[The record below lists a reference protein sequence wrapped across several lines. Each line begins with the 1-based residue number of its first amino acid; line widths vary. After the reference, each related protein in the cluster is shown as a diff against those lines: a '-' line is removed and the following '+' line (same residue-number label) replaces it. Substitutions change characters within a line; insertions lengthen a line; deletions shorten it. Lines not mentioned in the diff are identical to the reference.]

1 MSEITNTQ
9 LLFLD
14 NLIYLDLFE
23 LEGETLK
30 DSIRNIIK
38 KIDIYVPD
46 EENPPASMIKSQWV
60 ELLESF
66 LNNKE
71 NEAFLKDYTIQNYE
85 TNDTDE
91 NGLRACCFVKESNG
105 NVEDVVAVF
114 RGTSGGNEW
123 KDDLMMANA
132 VSSEIM
138 DDAAIYIKNLPKE
151 YGNNIT
157 VTGHSKGGN
166 KAQYVTIVTD
176 RIGRCVSFDGQG
188 FSKEFLEFYSAR
200 IEERKSIIT
209 SISAEHDFV
218 NSLLFPIAGDI
229 KYIKADFDKEFGL
242 NHCPNKVFNQ
252 NGELNEEVEQPA
264 FISRLISH
272 LTKYS
277 SATVS
282 DSTLNAILEIISE
295 CVVVPMLDSNKYTEP
310 EFNQDVILAI
320 VYLIPSLRGALDQ
333 FCVQEFGM
341 TTQGIELAVSATNS
355 QFLMIFLADMIISPK
370 INTIYNIIEHNANI
384 NDNNLLNKTKE
395 EFFNKA
401 LFITKIFD
409 EDVDL
414 EGFLKDE
421 RANSLMIP
429 GIDKEFMQ
437 KVRNAQ
443 LYKNNGEISKLA
455 DFYYEFLSQYRSL
468 IDDID
473 FVNSLSFGERT
484 CLESLNKLISEVMS
498 QNDKLISFNKRAE
511 NLLKIDLFRKETYL
525 NTLNI
530 LYSTSQ
536 KDRVDLFKDKLAYIL
551 YLKQEKLVSG
561 DIKGSADD
569 ADESITT
576 AENIVYDPLV
586 IDLGKSGFELTGIEN
601 GVHFDMD
608 LNGFAEKTGW
618 ITGDDAFLALDLNGD
633 GNINNSGEL
642 FGDRTLLS
650 DGTYAKSGFEALA
663 QYDYNLDGLIDAHD
677 EIYNRLLIWQ
687 DKNKDGISTS
697 DELMTLKEAGI
708 TSINLNY
715 TEKNSDNEIND
726 SVLANISSVT
736 FEDGT
741 ETTVGEFKFSSD
753 RIDTKDNIEF
763 KISDD
768 ILALP
773 NVRSVGSVHSLHY
786 AMAMDSTGKLTAL
799 VKKFL
804 KSKNLDERVSLIDDI
819 LYNLCG
825 VSELDPT
832 SRGQYIDARQLNVI
846 EKMIDRNFSGQ
857 FGANPNQLAGPIL
870 QKTYKNLASSYYSE
884 MIYGEIKNYLEFI
897 SIENLPD
904 GKKHYDLS
912 LFNSYVYFKLK
923 SGSASVVTLADLGRV
938 LLVEDKNMFIDFK
951 SYISSFNMQY
961 AQTIE
966 KYCCGIVG
974 TNSNDSLSLSTE
986 GVLVGGAGNDTL
998 NGSSEDD
1005 MLLGG
1010 LGDDSLSGNGGND
1023 ILDGGKGD
1031 DYLSGGS
1038 GDDTYIF
1045 GKGYGI
1051 DTIYDNSGLNVIKFI
1066 DNVNPKDLSLKKNS
1080 YNLEISINGTEDKLI
1095 IQNYFY
1101 RDDYSNF
1108 KYVFA
1113 DGTKWVKDDITAI
1126 LKVVRGTDT
1135 NDNLG
1140 TVYESSELYGYGGN
1154 DTINGSSGN
1163 DILDGGKGDDYLSG
1177 GSGDDT
1183 YIFGKGYGIDTIYDN
1198 SGLNVIKFI
1207 DNVNPKDLSLKK
1219 NSYNLEISING
1230 TEDKLII
1237 QNYFYRDD
1245 YSNFK
1250 YIFADGTV
1258 AKINK
1263 SNFSFDSLE
1272 IDNNYTF
1279 SSGDGIVNI
1288 SDSAGND
1295 ILQINTDIL
1304 NLVFSRNE
1312 DNLDIIMNETN
1323 DVFTINDWFKGENN
1337 QIENIISNDGY
1348 ALRNNQVQL
1357 LIENMSVYT
1366 SENNISWSESIEKD
1380 SIGTRN
1386 VLEQIWVKAN

>member
-14 NLIYLDLFE
+14 NLIYLDLSE

-30 DSIRNIIK
+30 DTIEKIIDN
-38 KIDIYVPD
+38 IDIYVPD
-46 EENPPASMIKSQWV
+46 EDNLPASMTKSQWV

-114 RGTSGGNEW
+114 RGTSGVNEW

-242 NHCPNKVFNQ
+242 NHCPNKVFNS

-264 FISRLISH
+264 FLSRLISY

-455 DFYYEFLSQYRSL
+455 DFYYEFLSQYRGL
-468 IDDID
+468 IDDVD
-473 FVNSLSFGERT
+473 FVNSLSSGEKT
-484 CLESLNKLISEVMS
+484 CLQSLNKLISEVMS

-525 NTLNI
+525 NILNI
-530 LYSTSQ
+530 LYASSQ

-551 YLKQEKLVSG
+551 YLKQERLISG
-561 DIKGSADD
+561 DIKGSANN
-569 ADESITT
+569 ADKSITT

-633 GNINNSGEL
+633 GKINNSGEL

-687 DKNKDGISTS
+687 DKNKDGISTP

-715 TEKNSDNEIND
+715 TEKISDKFND

-786 AMAMDSTGKLTAL
+786 AMAMDSTGKLTTL

-938 LLVEDKNMFIDFK
+938 LLIEDKNMFIDFK
-951 SYISSFNMQY
+951 SYISSLNMQY

-966 KYCCGIVG
+966 KYCGGIVG

-986 GVLVGGAGNDTL
+986 GVLVGGAGKDTL

-1051 DTIYDNSGLNVIKFI
+1051 DTIYDNSGLNVIKFT

-1095 IQNYFY
+1095 IQ
-1101 RDDYSNF
+1101 D
-1108 KYVFA
+1108 
-1113 DGTKWVKDDITAI
+1113 
-1126 LKVVRGTDT
+1126 
-1135 NDNLG
+1135 
-1140 TVYESSELYGYGGN
+1140 
-1154 DTINGSSGN
+1154 
-1163 DILDGGKGDDYLSG
+1163 
-1177 GSGDDT
+1177 
-1183 YIFGKGYGIDTIYDN
+1183 
-1198 SGLNVIKFI
+1198 
-1207 DNVNPKDLSLKK
+1207 
-1219 NSYNLEISING
+1219 
-1230 TEDKLII
+1230 
-1237 QNYFYRDD
+1237 YFYRDD

-1295 ILQINTDIL
+1295 TLQINTDIL

>member
-1 MSEITNTQ
+1 MNYSVNSAITK
-9 LLFLD
+9 
-14 NLIYLDLFE
+14 YEE
-23 LEGETLK
+23 LA
-30 DSIRNIIK
+30 S
-38 KIDIYVPD
+38 D
-46 EENPPASMIKSQWV
+46 EEK
-60 ELLESF
+60 
-66 LNNKE
+66 
-71 NEAFLKDYTIQNYE
+71 
-85 TNDTDE
+85 
-91 NGLRACCFVKESNG
+91 
-105 NVEDVVAVF
+105 AVF
-114 RGTSGGNEW
+114 
-123 KDDLMMANA
+123 
-132 VSSEIM
+132 I
-138 DDAAIYIKNLPKE
+138 AAIK
-151 YGNNIT
+151 
-157 VTGHSKGGN
+157 
-166 KAQYVTIVTD
+166 
-176 RIGRCVSFDGQG
+176 F
-188 FSKEFLEFYSAR
+188 
-200 IEERKSIIT
+200 
-209 SISAEHDFV
+209 
-218 NSLLFPIAGDI
+218 
-229 KYIKADFDKEFGL
+229 
-242 NHCPNKVFNQ
+242 
-252 NGELNEEVEQPA
+252 
-264 FISRLISH
+264 
-272 LTKYS
+272 
-277 SATVS
+277 
-282 DSTLNAILEIISE
+282 LEIIE
-295 CVVVPMLDSNKYTEP
+295 GQAAGIALDTIAYNDATKEMNLNYYKQFEISLKTGDPVHIDDYLSSSMGTAYNASGVLKSLCEDLPEIIKNCSDLNNLSAQDKADTISKIFGILDNVSGVMNESLVSTYISVLFGMGSLALKYGAMFIEEHNKKLEEVINACMAVIPKNKNDDRSSFCNSISN
-310 EFNQDVILAI
+310 ISH
-320 VYLIPSLRGALDQ
+320 YLISYNSDIEYIQRYYDSISSYIDVADIGQKIKNEMSSITDNISELIKQLNSSL
-333 FCVQEFGM
+333 E
-341 TTQGIELAVSATNS
+341 GITL
-355 QFLMIFLADMIISPK
+355 
-370 INTIYNIIEHNANI
+370 
-384 NDNNLLNKTKE
+384 TKE
-395 EFFNKA
+395 EQD
-401 LFITKIFD
+401 KID
-409 EDVDL
+409 GLYYTIKEAENYSAKMGLD
-414 EGFLKDE
+414 
-421 RANSLMIP
+421 SIP
-429 GIDKEFMQ
+429 IGSI
-437 KVRNAQ
+437 
-443 LYKNNGEISKLA
+443 
-455 DFYYEFLSQYRSL
+455 
-468 IDDID
+468 
-473 FVNSLSFGERT
+473 SFGGVKKSANEA
-484 CLESLNKLISEVMS
+484 
-498 QNDKLISFNKRAE
+498 DK
-511 NLLKIDLFRKETYL
+511 
-525 NTLNI
+525 
-530 LYSTSQ
+530 
-536 KDRVDLFKDKLAYIL
+536 
-551 YLKQEKLVSG
+551 
-561 DIKGSADD
+561 
-569 ADESITT
+569 SITT

-586 IDLGKSGFELTGIEN
+586 IDLGKSGFELTGIED

-633 GNINNSGEL
+633 GKINNSREL

-786 AMAMDSTGKLTAL
+786 AMAMDSTGKLTTL

-857 FGANPNQLAGPIL
+857 FSANPNQLAGPIL

-884 MIYGEIKNYLEFI
+884 MIYGKIKKYLEFI

-938 LLVEDKNMFIDFK
+938 LLIEDKNMFIDFK
-951 SYISSFNMQY
+951 SYIYSLNMQY

-966 KYCCGIVG
+966 KYCGGIVG

-1010 LGDDSLSGNGGND
+1010 LGDDSLSGNGGKD
-1023 ILDGGKGD
+1023 ILDGGEGNDYLRGGSGD
-1031 DYLSGGS
+1031 DTYIFGKSYGIDTIYDNSGLNVIKFTDNVNPNELSLKKNGWNLEISINGTEDKLIIQDYFYSDNNSNLKYTFADGTKWVKDDITAILKVVSGTDANDNLGTVYESSELYGYGGNDTINGSSGQDILDGGAGNDYLRGGS

-1051 DTIYDNSGLNVIKFI
+1051 DTIYDNSGLNVIKFT
-1066 DNVNPKDLSLKKNS
+1066 DNVNPNELSLKKNVW
-1080 YNLEISINGTEDKLI
+1080 NLEISINGTEDKLI
-1095 IQNYFY
+1095 IQDYFY
-1101 RDDYSNF
+1101 N
-1108 KYVFA
+1108 
-1113 DGTKWVKDDITAI
+1113 
-1126 LKVVRGTDT
+1126 
-1135 NDNLG
+1135 NDC
-1140 TVYESSELYGYGGN
+1140 T
-1154 DTINGSSGN
+1154 
-1163 DILDGGKGDDYLSG
+1163 
-1177 GSGDDT
+1177 
-1183 YIFGKGYGIDTIYDN
+1183 
-1198 SGLNVIKFI
+1198 
-1207 DNVNPKDLSLKK
+1207 
-1219 NSYNLEISING
+1219 
-1230 TEDKLII
+1230 
-1237 QNYFYRDD
+1237 
-1245 YSNFK
+1245 NFK

>member
-1 MSEITNTQ
+1 MNYSVNSAITK
-9 LLFLD
+9 
-14 NLIYLDLFE
+14 YEE
-23 LEGETLK
+23 LA
-30 DSIRNIIK
+30 S
-38 KIDIYVPD
+38 D
-46 EENPPASMIKSQWV
+46 EEK
-60 ELLESF
+60 
-66 LNNKE
+66 
-71 NEAFLKDYTIQNYE
+71 
-85 TNDTDE
+85 
-91 NGLRACCFVKESNG
+91 
-105 NVEDVVAVF
+105 AVF
-114 RGTSGGNEW
+114 
-123 KDDLMMANA
+123 
-132 VSSEIM
+132 I
-138 DDAAIYIKNLPKE
+138 AAIK
-151 YGNNIT
+151 
-157 VTGHSKGGN
+157 
-166 KAQYVTIVTD
+166 
-176 RIGRCVSFDGQG
+176 F
-188 FSKEFLEFYSAR
+188 
-200 IEERKSIIT
+200 
-209 SISAEHDFV
+209 
-218 NSLLFPIAGDI
+218 
-229 KYIKADFDKEFGL
+229 
-242 NHCPNKVFNQ
+242 
-252 NGELNEEVEQPA
+252 
-264 FISRLISH
+264 
-272 LTKYS
+272 
-277 SATVS
+277 
-282 DSTLNAILEIISE
+282 LEIIE
-295 CVVVPMLDSNKYTEP
+295 GQAAGIALDTIAYNDATKEMNLNYYKQFEISLKTGDPVHIDDYLSSSMGTAYNASGVLKSLCEDLPEIIKNCSDLNNLSAQDKADTISKIFGILDNVSGVMNESLVSTYISVLFGMGSLALKYGAMFIEEHNKKLEEVINACMAVIPKNKNDDRSSFCNSISN
-310 EFNQDVILAI
+310 ISH
-320 VYLIPSLRGALDQ
+320 YLISYNSDIEYIQRYYDSISSYIDVADIGQKIKNEMSSITDNISELIKQLNSSL
-333 FCVQEFGM
+333 E
-341 TTQGIELAVSATNS
+341 GITL
-355 QFLMIFLADMIISPK
+355 
-370 INTIYNIIEHNANI
+370 
-384 NDNNLLNKTKE
+384 TKE
-395 EFFNKA
+395 EQDKIDGLYYTIKKA
-401 LFITKIFD
+401 
-409 EDVDL
+409 EDYSAKMGLD
-414 EGFLKDE
+414 
-421 RANSLMIP
+421 SIP
-429 GIDKEFMQ
+429 IGSI
-437 KVRNAQ
+437 
-443 LYKNNGEISKLA
+443 
-455 DFYYEFLSQYRSL
+455 
-468 IDDID
+468 
-473 FVNSLSFGERT
+473 SFGGV
-484 CLESLNKLISEVMS
+484 K
-498 QNDKLISFNKRAE
+498 K
-511 NLLKIDLFRKETYL
+511 
-525 NTLNI
+525 
-530 LYSTSQ
+530 
-536 KDRVDLFKDKLAYIL
+536 
-551 YLKQEKLVSG
+551 
-561 DIKGSADD
+561 SADE
-569 ADESITT
+569 ADKSITT

-586 IDLGKSGFELTGIEN
+586 IDLGKSGFELTGIED

-633 GNINNSGEL
+633 GKINNSREL

-786 AMAMDSTGKLTAL
+786 AMAMDSTGKLTTL

-857 FGANPNQLAGPIL
+857 FSANPNQLAGPIL

-884 MIYGEIKNYLEFI
+884 MIYGKIKKYLEFI

-938 LLVEDKNMFIDFK
+938 LLIEDKNMFIDFK
-951 SYISSFNMQY
+951 SYIYSLNMQY

-966 KYCCGIVG
+966 KYCGGIVG

-1010 LGDDSLSGNGGND
+1010 LGDDSLSGNGGKD
-1023 ILDGGKGD
+1023 ILDGGEGNDYLRGGSGD
-1031 DYLSGGS
+1031 DTYIFGKSYGIDTIYDNSGLNVIKFTDNVNPNELSLKKNVWNLEISINGTEDKLIIQDYFYSDNNSNLKYTFADGTKWVKDDITAILKVVSGTDANDNLGTVYESSELYGYGGNDTINGSSGQDILDGGAGNDYLRGGS

-1051 DTIYDNSGLNVIKFI
+1051 DTIYDNSGLNVIKFT
-1066 DNVNPKDLSLKKNS
+1066 DNVNPNELSLKKNVW
-1080 YNLEISINGTEDKLI
+1080 NLEISINGTEDKLI
-1095 IQNYFY
+1095 IQDYFY
-1101 RDDYSNF
+1101 N
-1108 KYVFA
+1108 
-1113 DGTKWVKDDITAI
+1113 
-1126 LKVVRGTDT
+1126 
-1135 NDNLG
+1135 NDC
-1140 TVYESSELYGYGGN
+1140 T
-1154 DTINGSSGN
+1154 
-1163 DILDGGKGDDYLSG
+1163 
-1177 GSGDDT
+1177 
-1183 YIFGKGYGIDTIYDN
+1183 
-1198 SGLNVIKFI
+1198 
-1207 DNVNPKDLSLKK
+1207 
-1219 NSYNLEISING
+1219 
-1230 TEDKLII
+1230 
-1237 QNYFYRDD
+1237 
-1245 YSNFK
+1245 NFK

>member
-1 MSEITNTQ
+1 MALLSPEFGDLIKYEDLKTDGDRAVYIVANQLYDMIVSNIEGLEIEYIERELALTVQEDVMTREYYNAVKNGFDSGDLKT
-9 LLFLD
+9 LD
-14 NLIYLDLFE
+14 NFISNKISNIYNGFSIAKSIYDGLPTLIEAFADYDELSSEQKADRAGRILSDTFGIIDSVSGAFNESLISQYISVVFGMGKMCLDLGLLMIQEHNKKLEEVINACMAVIPKNKNDDRSSFCNSISNISHYLISYNSDIE
-23 LEGETLK
+23 YIQRYYDSISSYIDVADIGQKIKNEMSSITDNISELIKQLNSSLEGITL
-30 DSIRNIIK
+30 
-38 KIDIYVPD
+38 
-46 EENPPASMIKSQWV
+46 
-60 ELLESF
+60 
-66 LNNKE
+66 
-71 NEAFLKDYTIQNYE
+71 
-85 TNDTDE
+85 
-91 NGLRACCFVKESNG
+91 
-105 NVEDVVAVF
+105 
-114 RGTSGGNEW
+114 
-123 KDDLMMANA
+123 
-132 VSSEIM
+132 
-138 DDAAIYIKNLPKE
+138 
-151 YGNNIT
+151 
-157 VTGHSKGGN
+157 
-166 KAQYVTIVTD
+166 
-176 RIGRCVSFDGQG
+176 
-188 FSKEFLEFYSAR
+188 
-200 IEERKSIIT
+200 
-209 SISAEHDFV
+209 
-218 NSLLFPIAGDI
+218 
-229 KYIKADFDKEFGL
+229 
-242 NHCPNKVFNQ
+242 
-252 NGELNEEVEQPA
+252 
-264 FISRLISH
+264 
-272 LTKYS
+272 
-277 SATVS
+277 
-282 DSTLNAILEIISE
+282 
-295 CVVVPMLDSNKYTEP
+295 
-310 EFNQDVILAI
+310 
-320 VYLIPSLRGALDQ
+320 
-333 FCVQEFGM
+333 
-341 TTQGIELAVSATNS
+341 
-355 QFLMIFLADMIISPK
+355 
-370 INTIYNIIEHNANI
+370 
-384 NDNNLLNKTKE
+384 TKE
-395 EFFNKA
+395 EQ
-401 LFITKIFD
+401 D
-409 EDVDL
+409 
-414 EGFLKDE
+414 
-421 RANSLMIP
+421 
-429 GIDKEFMQ
+429 
-437 KVRNAQ
+437 
-443 LYKNNGEISKLA
+443 
-455 DFYYEFLSQYRSL
+455 
-468 IDDID
+468 
-473 FVNSLSFGERT
+473 
-484 CLESLNKLISEVMS
+484 
-498 QNDKLISFNKRAE
+498 
-511 NLLKIDLFRKETYL
+511 KIDGLYYTIKEAED
-525 NTLNI
+525 
-530 LYSTSQ
+530 YSAKMGLDS
-536 KDRVDLFKDKLAYIL
+536 IPIGSIS
-551 YLKQEKLVSG
+551 SG
-561 DIKGSADD
+561 GVKKSADE
-569 ADESITT
+569 ADKSITT

-586 IDLGKSGFELTGIEN
+586 IDLGKSGFELTGIED

-608 LNGFAEKTGW
+608 LNGLAEKTGW

-633 GNINNSGEL
+633 GKINNSREL

-687 DKNKDGISTS
+687 DKNKDGISTP

-715 TEKNSDNEIND
+715 TEKISDKFND

-786 AMAMDSTGKLTAL
+786 AMAMDSTGKLTTL

-884 MIYGEIKNYLEFI
+884 MIYGKIKKYLEFI

-951 SYISSFNMQY
+951 SYISSLNMQY

-966 KYCCGIVG
+966 KYCGGIVG

-986 GVLVGGAGNDTL
+986 GVLVGGAGKDTL

-1005 MLLGG
+1005 MLIGG

-1023 ILDGGKGD
+1023 ILDGGEGN
-1031 DYLSGGS
+1031 DYLGGGS

-1051 DTIYDNSGLNVIKFI
+1051 DTIYDNSGLNVIKFADNVNPKDLSLKKNSYNLEI
-1066 DNVNPKDLSLKKNS
+1066 SINGTEDKLIIKNYFYRDDYSNFKYVFADGTKWIKDDITAILKVVRGTDANDNLGTVYESSELYGYGGNDTINGSSGNDILDGGAGNDYLRGGSGDDTYIFGKGYGVDTVYDNSGLNVIKFTDNVNPNELSLKKNGRNLEISINGTEDKLIIQDYFYSDNNSNLKYTFADGTKWVKDDITAILKVVRGTDANDNLGTVYESSELYGYGGNDTINGSSGNDILDGGAGNDYLRGGSGDDTYIFGKGYGIDTIYDNSGLNVIKFTDNVNPKDLSLKKNS

-1113 DGTKWVKDDITAI
+1113 DGT
-1126 LKVVRGTDT
+1126 
-1135 NDNLG
+1135 
-1140 TVYESSELYGYGGN
+1140 
-1154 DTINGSSGN
+1154 
-1163 DILDGGKGDDYLSG
+1163 
-1177 GSGDDT
+1177 
-1183 YIFGKGYGIDTIYDN
+1183 
-1198 SGLNVIKFI
+1198 
-1207 DNVNPKDLSLKK
+1207 
-1219 NSYNLEISING
+1219 
-1230 TEDKLII
+1230 
-1237 QNYFYRDD
+1237 
-1245 YSNFK
+1245 
-1250 YIFADGTV
+1250 V

-1295 ILQINTDIL
+1295 TLQINTDIL

>member
-1 MSEITNTQ
+1 MENSINSKAMNN
-9 LLFLD
+9 LLDFVNEKIVLVVGED
-14 NLIYLDLFE
+14 SKKELAEALIKSVQE
-23 LEGETLK
+23 N
-30 DSIRNIIK
+30 NISYYFNVVK
-38 KIDIYVPD
+38 NKIDIKNNVSNILD
-46 EENPPASMIKSQWV
+46 ICSDIK
-60 ELLESF
+60 ELS
-66 LNNKE
+66 
-71 NEAFLKDYTIQNYE
+71 KDYKTMNRVSSDKIPVLTSE
-85 TNDTDE
+85 IGNDIYKILSDVE
-91 NGLRACCFVKESNG
+91 GFFDFSGGFGLYLS
-105 NVEDVVAVF
+105 AVF
-114 RGTSGGNEW
+114 VVGEEALKRG
-123 KDDLMMANA
+123 
-132 VSSEIM
+132 I
-138 DDAAIYIKNLPKE
+138 
-151 YGNNIT
+151 
-157 VTGHSKGGN
+157 
-166 KAQYVTIVTD
+166 
-176 RIGRCVSFDGQG
+176 
-188 FSKEFLEFYSAR
+188 
-200 IEERKSIIT
+200 
-209 SISAEHDFV
+209 
-218 NSLLFPIAGDI
+218 
-229 KYIKADFDKEFGL
+229 
-242 NHCPNKVFNQ
+242 
-252 NGELNEEVEQPA
+252 
-264 FISRLISH
+264 
-272 LTKYS
+272 
-277 SATVS
+277 
-282 DSTLNAILEIISE
+282 EII
-295 CVVVPMLDSNKYTEP
+295 DYH
-310 EFNQDVILAI
+310 NQ
-320 VYLIPSLRGALDQ
+320 
-333 FCVQEFGM
+333 
-341 TTQGIELAVSATNS
+341 EL
-355 QFLMIFLADMIISPK
+355 
-370 INTIYNIIEHNANI
+370 
-384 NDNNLLNKTKE
+384 
-395 EFFNKA
+395 NKA
-401 LFITKIFD
+401 LELLKKVQGKSDGEKLNTSINTLGTTSTLLKNLNN
-409 EDVDL
+409 DL
-414 EGFLKDE
+414 TTLK
-421 RANSLMIP
+421 S
-429 GIDKEFMQ
+429 
-437 KVRNAQ
+437 
-443 LYKNNGEISKLA
+443 Y
-455 DFYYEFLSQYRSL
+455 LS
-468 IDDID
+468 DDIA
-473 FVNSLSFGERT
+473 NNLSSDSDLYNLYQEFSQILSGY
-484 CLESLNKLISEVMS
+484 ESTLKSTFDNAKMNL
-498 QNDKLISFNKRAE
+498 K
-511 NLLKIDLFRKETYL
+511 NLLDAYNFGTSYSQDTIDEI
-525 NTLNI
+525 NNI
-530 LYSTSQ
+530 CTNFSISNRYSVDSSGKVILQSAMDSFYTSG
-536 KDRVDLFKDKLAYIL
+536 K
-551 YLKQEKLVSG
+551 
-561 DIKGSADD
+561 
-569 ADESITT
+569 

-586 IDLGKSGFELTGIEN
+586 IDLGKSGFELTGIED

-618 ITGDDAFLALDLNGD
+618 ITGDDAFLTLDLNGD
-633 GNINNSGEL
+633 GKINNSGEL

-1051 DTIYDNSGLNVIKFI
+1051 DTIYDNSGLNVIKFT

-1163 DILDGGKGDDYLSG
+1163 DILDGGAGNDYLCG

-1198 SGLNVIKFI
+1198 SGLNVIKFT

-1250 YIFADGTV
+1250 YVFADGTV

-1263 SNFSFDSLE
+1263 SNLSLDVFE

-1279 SSGDGIVNI
+1279 SSGDGTIDI

>member
-1 MSEITNTQ
+1 MGQITIGDFVADVGKEVIKDDVKTAIKSYVREKVYEEIKEEDFNFKDVVKDIIVSTLNSVYNTTLSNAVSQ
-9 LLFLD
+9 KITELIYGEKILD
-14 NLIYLDLFE
+14 NLDYEDYEFNGSDLVEKINNLFE
-23 LEGETLK
+23 FSIQLTKLERSCFELK
-30 DSIRNIIK
+30 NCKDEQYIQKVKDIGDAFIELSESLVGALPIIGDYFGYIITGINKTFDEQYDYIYKDKEYTCTQMAIMALKYDVEVAAIFLLTQDNLVINKKDLIILGLNEKTGTFMDIKSMLNIFNYDSIEEFLDYCDSTYNL
-38 KIDIYVPD
+38 VTTPD
-46 EENPPASMIKSQWV
+46 EVREFCVS
-60 ELLESF
+60 LLEKKGYNFDGMSINQIREMLKNDFKNDNIGENTISGSSIISNFNTALASGYSYIPDTSEPIGNDAMGSF
-66 LNNKE
+66 GG
-71 NEAFLKDYTIQNYE
+71 A
-85 TNDTDE
+85 
-91 NGLRACCFVKESNG
+91 
-105 NVEDVVAVF
+105 
-114 RGTSGGNEW
+114 SGG
-123 KDDLMMANA
+123 
-132 VSSEIM
+132 S
-138 DDAAIYIKNLPKE
+138 
-151 YGNNIT
+151 
-157 VTGHSKGGN
+157 GGV
-166 KAQYVTIVTD
+166 K
-176 RIGRCVSFDGQG
+176 
-188 FSKEFLEFYSAR
+188 K
-200 IEERKSIIT
+200 
-209 SISAEHDFV
+209 
-218 NSLLFPIAGDI
+218 
-229 KYIKADFDKEFGL
+229 
-242 NHCPNKVFNQ
+242 
-252 NGELNEEVEQPA
+252 
-264 FISRLISH
+264 
-272 LTKYS
+272 
-277 SATVS
+277 
-282 DSTLNAILEIISE
+282 
-295 CVVVPMLDSNKYTEP
+295 
-310 EFNQDVILAI
+310 
-320 VYLIPSLRGALDQ
+320 
-333 FCVQEFGM
+333 
-341 TTQGIELAVSATNS
+341 
-355 QFLMIFLADMIISPK
+355 
-370 INTIYNIIEHNANI
+370 
-384 NDNNLLNKTKE
+384 
-395 EFFNKA
+395 
-401 LFITKIFD
+401 
-409 EDVDL
+409 
-414 EGFLKDE
+414 
-421 RANSLMIP
+421 
-429 GIDKEFMQ
+429 
-437 KVRNAQ
+437 
-443 LYKNNGEISKLA
+443 
-455 DFYYEFLSQYRSL
+455 
-468 IDDID
+468 
-473 FVNSLSFGERT
+473 
-484 CLESLNKLISEVMS
+484 
-498 QNDKLISFNKRAE
+498 
-511 NLLKIDLFRKETYL
+511 
-525 NTLNI
+525 
-530 LYSTSQ
+530 
-536 KDRVDLFKDKLAYIL
+536 
-551 YLKQEKLVSG
+551 
-561 DIKGSADD
+561 SADE
-569 ADESITT
+569 ADKSMTT

-586 IDLGKSGFELTGIEN
+586 IDLGKSGFELTGIED

-633 GNINNSGEL
+633 GKINNSGEL

-884 MIYGEIKNYLEFI
+884 MIYGKIKKYLEFI

-938 LLVEDKNMFIDFK
+938 LLIEDKNMFIDFK
-951 SYISSFNMQY
+951 SYIYSLNMQY

-966 KYCCGIVG
+966 KYCGGIVG

-986 GVLVGGAGNDTL
+986 GVLVGGAGKDTL

-1023 ILDGGKGD
+1023 ILDGGEGN
-1031 DYLSGGS
+1031 DYLGGGS

-1051 DTIYDNSGLNVIKFI
+1051 DTIYDNSGLNVIKFT

-1113 DGTKWVKDDITAI
+1113 DGTNWVKDDITAI
-1126 LKVVRGTDT
+1126 LKVVRGTDA

-1154 DTINGSSGN
+1154 DTIDGSSGN
-1163 DILDGGKGDDYLSG
+1163 DILDGGAGNDYLRG

-1198 SGLNVIKFI
+1198 SGLNVIKFT

-1250 YIFADGTV
+1250 YVFADGTV

-1263 SNFSFDSLE
+1263 SNLSLDVFE

-1279 SSGDGIVNI
+1279 SSGDGTIDI

>member
-1 MSEITNTQ
+1 MALLSPEFGDLIKYEDLKTDGDRAVYIVANQLYDMIVSNIEGLEIEYIERELALTVQEDVMTREYYNAVKNGFDSGDLKT
-9 LLFLD
+9 LD
-14 NLIYLDLFE
+14 NFISNKISNIYNGFSIAKSIYDGLPTLIEAFADYDELSSEQKADRAGRILSDTFGIIDSVSGAFNESLISQYISVVFGMGKMCLDLGLLMIQEHNKKLEEVINACMAVIPKNKNDDRSSFCNSISNISHYLISYNSDIE
-23 LEGETLK
+23 YIQRYYDSISSYIDVADIGQKIKNEMSSITDNISELIKQLNSSLEGITL
-30 DSIRNIIK
+30 
-38 KIDIYVPD
+38 
-46 EENPPASMIKSQWV
+46 
-60 ELLESF
+60 
-66 LNNKE
+66 
-71 NEAFLKDYTIQNYE
+71 
-85 TNDTDE
+85 
-91 NGLRACCFVKESNG
+91 
-105 NVEDVVAVF
+105 
-114 RGTSGGNEW
+114 
-123 KDDLMMANA
+123 
-132 VSSEIM
+132 
-138 DDAAIYIKNLPKE
+138 
-151 YGNNIT
+151 
-157 VTGHSKGGN
+157 
-166 KAQYVTIVTD
+166 
-176 RIGRCVSFDGQG
+176 
-188 FSKEFLEFYSAR
+188 
-200 IEERKSIIT
+200 
-209 SISAEHDFV
+209 
-218 NSLLFPIAGDI
+218 
-229 KYIKADFDKEFGL
+229 
-242 NHCPNKVFNQ
+242 
-252 NGELNEEVEQPA
+252 
-264 FISRLISH
+264 
-272 LTKYS
+272 
-277 SATVS
+277 
-282 DSTLNAILEIISE
+282 
-295 CVVVPMLDSNKYTEP
+295 
-310 EFNQDVILAI
+310 
-320 VYLIPSLRGALDQ
+320 
-333 FCVQEFGM
+333 
-341 TTQGIELAVSATNS
+341 
-355 QFLMIFLADMIISPK
+355 
-370 INTIYNIIEHNANI
+370 
-384 NDNNLLNKTKE
+384 TKE
-395 EFFNKA
+395 EQ
-401 LFITKIFD
+401 D
-409 EDVDL
+409 
-414 EGFLKDE
+414 
-421 RANSLMIP
+421 
-429 GIDKEFMQ
+429 
-437 KVRNAQ
+437 
-443 LYKNNGEISKLA
+443 
-455 DFYYEFLSQYRSL
+455 
-468 IDDID
+468 
-473 FVNSLSFGERT
+473 
-484 CLESLNKLISEVMS
+484 
-498 QNDKLISFNKRAE
+498 
-511 NLLKIDLFRKETYL
+511 KIDGLYYTIKEAED
-525 NTLNI
+525 
-530 LYSTSQ
+530 YSAKMGLDS
-536 KDRVDLFKDKLAYIL
+536 IPIGSIS
-551 YLKQEKLVSG
+551 SG
-561 DIKGSADD
+561 GVKKSADE
-569 ADESITT
+569 ADKSITT

-586 IDLGKSGFELTGIEN
+586 IDLGKSGFELTGIED

-608 LNGFAEKTGW
+608 LNGLAEKTGW

-633 GNINNSGEL
+633 GKINNSREL

-687 DKNKDGISTS
+687 DKNKDGISTP

-786 AMAMDSTGKLTAL
+786 AMAMDSTGKLTTL

-951 SYISSFNMQY
+951 SYISSLNMQY

-966 KYCCGIVG
+966 KYCGGIVG

-986 GVLVGGAGNDTL
+986 GVLVGGAGKDTL

-1005 MLLGG
+1005 MLIGG

-1023 ILDGGKGD
+1023 ILDGGAGNDYLGGGSGD
-1031 DYLSGGS
+1031 DTYIFGKGYGVDTVYDNSGLNVIKFTDNVNPNELSLKKNGRNLEISINGTEDKLIIQDYFYSDNNSNLKYTFADGTKWVKDDITAILKVVRGTDANDNLGTVYESSELYGYGGNDTINGSSGNDILDGGAGNDYLRGGSGDDTYIFGKGYGVDTVYDNSGLNVIKFTDNVNPNELSLKKNGRNLEISINGTEDKLIIQDYFYSDNNSNLKYTFADGTKWVKDDITAILKVVRGTDANDNLGTVYESSELYGYGGNDTINGSSGNDILDGGAGNDYLRGGS

-1051 DTIYDNSGLNVIKFI
+1051 DTIYDNSGLNVIKFT

-1113 DGTKWVKDDITAI
+1113 DGT
-1126 LKVVRGTDT
+1126 
-1135 NDNLG
+1135 
-1140 TVYESSELYGYGGN
+1140 
-1154 DTINGSSGN
+1154 
-1163 DILDGGKGDDYLSG
+1163 
-1177 GSGDDT
+1177 
-1183 YIFGKGYGIDTIYDN
+1183 
-1198 SGLNVIKFI
+1198 
-1207 DNVNPKDLSLKK
+1207 
-1219 NSYNLEISING
+1219 
-1230 TEDKLII
+1230 
-1237 QNYFYRDD
+1237 
-1245 YSNFK
+1245 
-1250 YIFADGTV
+1250 V

-1295 ILQINTDIL
+1295 TLQINTDIL